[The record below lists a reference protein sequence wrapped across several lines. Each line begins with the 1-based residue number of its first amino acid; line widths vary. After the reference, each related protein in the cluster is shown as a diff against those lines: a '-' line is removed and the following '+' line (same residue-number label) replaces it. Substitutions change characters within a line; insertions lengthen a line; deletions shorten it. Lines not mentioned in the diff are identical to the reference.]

1 MSGRPLALFLAM
13 SVIWG
18 IPYLFIRI
26 AVAEVSPAFLVL
38 ARTGV
43 ASAILLPIALV
54 TLDLR
59 PIVARWRWVAAFAA
73 IEIAIPWVLLG
84 SAEQRVSSSLAALI
98 IAAVPLVGVVIA
110 ILSGRSE
117 HLGATGL
124 LGLLIGILGVAAI
137 AGGDFGTTDPIAF
150 VELGIVAVCYAA
162 GPVILA
168 RRLSGRSLL
177 RPGPDHLAHRL
188 RRLGLTPQG
197 ASVLLG
203 VTAFGGVLV
212 AVKAAFFHSDILASD
227 AGRITVFHKPASRR
241 GRGFRWLFAAVGR
254 LRGDRLTFHSY
265 PAAFAVPFKGTLG
278 NDSPYR
284 RSGPGPERRPPG
296 RTRAG
301 AGSVQVE
308 VDAVPVNTGWLMF
321 R

>member
-168 RRLSGRSLL
+168 RRLSDLPTIGVMALS
-177 RPGPDHLAHRL
+177 
-188 RRLGLTPQG
+188 LGLTCLVYVPIG
-197 ASVLLG
+197 ALQWPAAVPSPAVIGSIVTLGVVCTAIAFLVFAALIEAVGPVRATVITYVNPAVAAVLGVVVLKETLTPAMIVGFVLVTVGSVLATRRPA
-203 VTAFGGVLV
+203 VAPLV
-212 AVKAAFFHSDILASD
+212 ALDQ
-227 AGRITVFHKPASRR
+227 
-241 GRGFRWLFAAVGR
+241 
-254 LRGDRLTFHSY
+254 
-265 PAAFAVPFKGTLG
+265 
-278 NDSPYR
+278 
-284 RSGPGPERRPPG
+284 PG
-296 RTRAG
+296 A
-301 AGSVQVE
+301 
-308 VDAVPVNTGWLMF
+308 
-321 R
+321 

>member
-43 ASAILLPIALV
+43 ASAILLPIALL

-137 AGGDFGTTDPIAF
+137 AGGDFGTTDPIAL

-168 RRLSGRSLL
+168 RRLSDLPTLGVMALS
-177 RPGPDHLAHRL
+177 
-188 RRLGLTPQG
+188 LGLTCLVYVPIG
-197 ASVLLG
+197 ALQWPAAVPSPAVIGSIVTLGVVCTAIAFLVFAALIEAVGPVRATVITYVNPAVAAVLGVVVLKETLTPAMIVGFVLVTVGSVLATRRPT
-203 VTAFGGVLV
+203 VAPLV
-212 AVKAAFFHSDILASD
+212 ALDQ
-227 AGRITVFHKPASRR
+227 
-241 GRGFRWLFAAVGR
+241 
-254 LRGDRLTFHSY
+254 
-265 PAAFAVPFKGTLG
+265 
-278 NDSPYR
+278 
-284 RSGPGPERRPPG
+284 PG
-296 RTRAG
+296 
-301 AGSVQVE
+301 V
-308 VDAVPVNTGWLMF
+308 
-321 R
+321 

>member
-43 ASAILLPIALV
+43 ASAILLPIALL

-168 RRLSGRSLL
+168 RRLSDLPTIGVMALS
-177 RPGPDHLAHRL
+177 
-188 RRLGLTPQG
+188 LGLTCLVYVPIG
-197 ASVLLG
+197 ALQWPAAVPSPAVIASIVTLGVVCTAIAFLVFAALIEAVGPVRATVITYVNPAVAAVLGVVVLNETLTPAMILGFVLVTVGSVLATRRPA
-203 VTAFGGVLV
+203 VAQLV
-212 AVKAAFFHSDILASD
+212 ALDQ
-227 AGRITVFHKPASRR
+227 
-241 GRGFRWLFAAVGR
+241 
-254 LRGDRLTFHSY
+254 
-265 PAAFAVPFKGTLG
+265 
-278 NDSPYR
+278 
-284 RSGPGPERRPPG
+284 PG
-296 RTRAG
+296 A
-301 AGSVQVE
+301 
-308 VDAVPVNTGWLMF
+308 
-321 R
+321 

>member
-43 ASAILLPIALV
+43 ASVILLPIALV

-168 RRLSGRSLL
+168 RRLSDLPTIGVMALS
-177 RPGPDHLAHRL
+177 
-188 RRLGLTPQG
+188 LGLTCLVYVPIG
-197 ASVLLG
+197 ALQWPAAVPSPAVIGSIVTLGVVCTAIAFLVFAALIEAVGPVRATVITYVNPAVAAVLGVVVLNETLTPAMILGFVLVTVGSVLATRRPA
-203 VTAFGGVLV
+203 VAPLV
-212 AVKAAFFHSDILASD
+212 ALDQ
-227 AGRITVFHKPASRR
+227 
-241 GRGFRWLFAAVGR
+241 
-254 LRGDRLTFHSY
+254 
-265 PAAFAVPFKGTLG
+265 
-278 NDSPYR
+278 
-284 RSGPGPERRPPG
+284 PG
-296 RTRAG
+296 A
-301 AGSVQVE
+301 
-308 VDAVPVNTGWLMF
+308 
-321 R
+321 

>member
-168 RRLSGRSLL
+168 RRLSDLPTLGVMALS
-177 RPGPDHLAHRL
+177 
-188 RRLGLTPQG
+188 LGLTCLVYVPIG
-197 ASVLLG
+197 ALQWPATVPSPAVIGSIVTLGVVCTAIAFLVFAALIEAVGPVRATVITYVNPAVAAVLGVVVLKETLTPAMIVGFGLVTVGSVLA
-203 VTAFGGVLV
+203 T
-212 AVKAAFFHSDILASD
+212 
-227 AGRITVFHKPASRR
+227 
-241 GRGFRWLFAAVGR
+241 
-254 LRGDRLTFHSY
+254 
-265 PAAFAVPFKGTLG
+265 
-278 NDSPYR
+278 
-284 RSGPGPERRPPG
+284 RRPSVPRLVTLEEPG
-296 RTRAG
+296 G
-301 AGSVQVE
+301 
-308 VDAVPVNTGWLMF
+308 
-321 R
+321 

>member
-1 MSGRPLALFLAM
+1 MRGRPLALFLAM

-84 SAEQRVSSSLAALI
+84 SAEQRGSSSLAALI

-168 RRLSGRSLL
+168 RRLSDLPTIGVMALS
-177 RPGPDHLAHRL
+177 
-188 RRLGLTPQG
+188 LGLTCLVYVPIG
-197 ASVLLG
+197 ALQW
-203 VTAFGGVLV
+203 
-212 AVKAAFFHSDILASD
+212 
-227 AGRITVFHKPASRR
+227 P
-241 GRGFRWLFAAVGR
+241 AAVP
-254 LRGDRLTFHSY
+254 S
-265 PAAFAVPFKGTLG
+265 PAVIGSIVHLGGGWPAVDF
-278 NDSPYR
+278 
-284 RSGPGPERRPPG
+284 
-296 RTRAG
+296 
-301 AGSVQVE
+301 
-308 VDAVPVNTGWLMF
+308 
-321 R
+321 

>member
-150 VELGIVAVCYAA
+150 VQLGIVAVCYAA

-168 RRLSGRSLL
+168 RRLSDLPTIGVMALS
-177 RPGPDHLAHRL
+177 
-188 RRLGLTPQG
+188 LGLTCLVYVPIG
-197 ASVLLG
+197 ALQWPAAVPSPAVIGSIVTLGVVCTAIAFLVFAALIEAVGPVRATVITYVNPAVAAVLGVVVLKETLTPAMIVGFVLVTVGSVLATRRPA
-203 VTAFGGVLV
+203 VAQLV
-212 AVKAAFFHSDILASD
+212 ALDQ
-227 AGRITVFHKPASRR
+227 
-241 GRGFRWLFAAVGR
+241 
-254 LRGDRLTFHSY
+254 
-265 PAAFAVPFKGTLG
+265 
-278 NDSPYR
+278 
-284 RSGPGPERRPPG
+284 PG
-296 RTRAG
+296 A
-301 AGSVQVE
+301 
-308 VDAVPVNTGWLMF
+308 
-321 R
+321 

>member
-43 ASAILLPIALV
+43 ASAILLPIALL

-168 RRLSGRSLL
+168 RRLSDLPTLGVMALS
-177 RPGPDHLAHRL
+177 
-188 RRLGLTPQG
+188 LGLTCLVYVPIG
-197 ASVLLG
+197 ALQWPAAVPSPAVIGSIVTLGVVCTAIAFLVFAALIEAVGPVRATVITYVNPAVAAVLGVVVLKETLTPAMIVGFVLVTVGSVLATRRPA
-203 VTAFGGVLV
+203 VAPLV
-212 AVKAAFFHSDILASD
+212 ALDQ
-227 AGRITVFHKPASRR
+227 
-241 GRGFRWLFAAVGR
+241 
-254 LRGDRLTFHSY
+254 
-265 PAAFAVPFKGTLG
+265 
-278 NDSPYR
+278 
-284 RSGPGPERRPPG
+284 PG
-296 RTRAG
+296 
-301 AGSVQVE
+301 V
-308 VDAVPVNTGWLMF
+308 
-321 R
+321 

>member
-43 ASAILLPIALV
+43 ASAILLPIALL

-137 AGGDFGTTDPIAF
+137 AGGNFGTTDPIAF

-168 RRLSGRSLL
+168 RRLSDLPTIGVMALS
-177 RPGPDHLAHRL
+177 
-188 RRLGLTPQG
+188 LGLTCLVYVPIG
-197 ASVLLG
+197 ALQWPAAVPSPAVIASIVTLGVVCTAIAFLVFAALIEAVGPVRATVITYVNPAVAAVLGVVVLNETLTPAMILGFVLVTVGSVLATRRPA
-203 VTAFGGVLV
+203 VAQLV
-212 AVKAAFFHSDILASD
+212 ALDQ
-227 AGRITVFHKPASRR
+227 
-241 GRGFRWLFAAVGR
+241 
-254 LRGDRLTFHSY
+254 
-265 PAAFAVPFKGTLG
+265 
-278 NDSPYR
+278 
-284 RSGPGPERRPPG
+284 PG
-296 RTRAG
+296 A
-301 AGSVQVE
+301 
-308 VDAVPVNTGWLMF
+308 
-321 R
+321 

>member
-43 ASAILLPIALV
+43 ASAILLPIALL

-168 RRLSGRSLL
+168 RRLSDLPTLGVMALS
-177 RPGPDHLAHRL
+177 
-188 RRLGLTPQG
+188 LGLTCLVYVPIG
-197 ASVLLG
+197 ALQWPAAVPSPAVIGSIVTLGVVCTAIAFLVFAALIEAVGPVRATVITYVNPAVAAVLGVIVLKETLTPAMIVGFVLVTVGSVLATRRPA
-203 VTAFGGVLV
+203 VAPLV
-212 AVKAAFFHSDILASD
+212 ALDQ
-227 AGRITVFHKPASRR
+227 
-241 GRGFRWLFAAVGR
+241 
-254 LRGDRLTFHSY
+254 
-265 PAAFAVPFKGTLG
+265 
-278 NDSPYR
+278 
-284 RSGPGPERRPPG
+284 PG
-296 RTRAG
+296 
-301 AGSVQVE
+301 V
-308 VDAVPVNTGWLMF
+308 
-321 R
+321 

>member
-54 TLDLR
+54 TIDLR

-168 RRLSGRSLL
+168 RRLSDLPTIGVMALS
-177 RPGPDHLAHRL
+177 
-188 RRLGLTPQG
+188 LGLTCLVYVPIG
-197 ASVLLG
+197 ALQWPATVPSPAVIGSIVTLG
-203 VTAFGGVLV
+203 VVCTAIAFLVFAALIEAVGPVRATVITYVNPAVAAVLGVVVLKETLTPAMIVGFGLVTVGSLLATRRPADAALV
-212 AVKAAFFHSDILASD
+212 ALDQ
-227 AGRITVFHKPASRR
+227 
-241 GRGFRWLFAAVGR
+241 
-254 LRGDRLTFHSY
+254 
-265 PAAFAVPFKGTLG
+265 
-278 NDSPYR
+278 
-284 RSGPGPERRPPG
+284 PG
-296 RTRAG
+296 A
-301 AGSVQVE
+301 
-308 VDAVPVNTGWLMF
+308 
-321 R
+321 

>member
-54 TLDLR
+54 TIDLR

-98 IAAVPLVGVVIA
+98 IAAVPLVGVIIA

-168 RRLSGRSLL
+168 RRLSDLPTIGVMALS
-177 RPGPDHLAHRL
+177 
-188 RRLGLTPQG
+188 LGLTCLVYVPIG
-197 ASVLLG
+197 ALQWPAAVPSPAVLGSIVTLG
-203 VTAFGGVLV
+203 VVCTAIAFLVFAALIEAVGPVRATVITYVNPAVAAILGVVVLKETLTPAMIVGFGLVTVGSLLATRRPADAALV
-212 AVKAAFFHSDILASD
+212 ALDQ
-227 AGRITVFHKPASRR
+227 
-241 GRGFRWLFAAVGR
+241 
-254 LRGDRLTFHSY
+254 
-265 PAAFAVPFKGTLG
+265 
-278 NDSPYR
+278 
-284 RSGPGPERRPPG
+284 PG
-296 RTRAG
+296 A
-301 AGSVQVE
+301 
-308 VDAVPVNTGWLMF
+308 
-321 R
+321 